1 MPRRASSPGSIYS
14 VSSGEASDFAP
25 ASDPEEVVRPI
36 KRARLS
42 GPKSIK
48 KKVVKDEVDIEDVG
62 IHISRPHSS
71 AYHSTADVAKLQTD
85 LLAWF
90 EEVREKRGMPWRK
103 RYDPELSMQ
112 EKGQR
117 AYEIWV
123 SEVMLQQTQV
133 NTVIAYWQRWIEKWP
148 TIGDLAGA
156 DIEDV
161 GTHISRPHSSA
172 YHSTAD
178 VAKLQTDL
186 LTWFEEVREKR
197 GMPWRKRY
205 DPELTMEE
213 KGQRA
218 YEIWVSEVMLQQTQ
232 VNTVIAY
239 WQRWI
244 EKWPTIGDL
253 AGADI
258 EEVNAAWRESFLP

>member
-1 MPRRASSPGSIYS
+1 MPRRAISPGSVYS

-25 ASDPEEVVRPI
+25 ASDPEEVVRPV

-48 KKVVKDEVDIEDVG
+48 KKVVKDEVDIEDLGMHV
-62 IHISRPHSS
+62 SRPHSS
-71 AYHSTADVAKLQTD
+71 SYHSTTDVAKLQT
-85 LLAWF
+85 
-90 EEVREKRGMPWRK
+90 
-103 RYDPELSMQ
+103 
-112 EKGQR
+112 
-117 AYEIWV
+117 
-123 SEVMLQQTQV
+123 
-133 NTVIAYWQRWIEKWP
+133 N
-148 TIGDLAGA
+148 
-156 DIEDV
+156 
-161 GTHISRPHSSA
+161 
-172 YHSTAD
+172 
-178 VAKLQTDL
+178 L

-205 DPELTMEE
+205 DPELSMEE

-258 EEVNAAWRESFLP
+258 EEVNAAWRESFFPVIMVKLMVGGLGYYRRARSLLEGANTVMGDEKYRGKPGRC

>member
-1 MPRRASSPGSIYS
+1 MPRRASSPGSVYS

-25 ASDPEEVVRPI
+25 ASDPEEVIRPI

-48 KKVVKDEVDIEDVG
+48 TKVVKDEVDIEDVG
-62 IHISRPHSS
+62 IHVPRPHSS
-71 AYHSTADVAKLQTD
+71 GYHSTADVAGLQPE
-85 LLAWF
+85 LLNWF

-103 RYDPELSMQ
+103 RYDPSLS
-112 EKGQR
+112 
-117 AYEIWV
+117 
-123 SEVMLQQTQV
+123 
-133 NTVIAYWQRWIEKWP
+133 
-148 TIGDLAGA
+148 
-156 DIEDV
+156 
-161 GTHISRPHSSA
+161 
-172 YHSTAD
+172 
-178 VAKLQTDL
+178 
-186 LTWFEEVREKR
+186 
-197 GMPWRKRY
+197 
-205 DPELTMEE
+205 MEE

-258 EEVNAAWRESFLP
+258 EEVNAAWRESSFRFHIW

>member
-1 MPRRASSPGSIYS
+1 MIFRSIQRALLFTMPRRASSPGSVYS

-48 KKVVKDEVDIEDVG
+48 KKVVKDEVDIEDIG
-62 IHISRPHSS
+62 IHVSRPHSS
-71 AYHSTADVAKLQTD
+71 GYHSTADVAGLQTE

-103 RYDPELSMQ
+103 RYDPS
-112 EKGQR
+112 
-117 AYEIWV
+117 
-123 SEVMLQQTQV
+123 
-133 NTVIAYWQRWIEKWP
+133 
-148 TIGDLAGA
+148 
-156 DIEDV
+156 
-161 GTHISRPHSSA
+161 
-172 YHSTAD
+172 
-178 VAKLQTDL
+178 
-186 LTWFEEVREKR
+186 
-197 GMPWRKRY
+197 
-205 DPELTMEE
+205 LTMEE

-258 EEVNAAWRESFLP
+258 EEVNAAWRESSFPFHLW